1 MSISASMVKELREK
15 TSAGMMD
22 CKRALEESKGDFAA
36 AVEWLRIKGLSA
48 ASKKADRI
56 AAEGTVFATTKG
68 KSAVVVEINSETDFV
83 ARTDNFKNFVNSIAQ
98 HILQVQHILQAQ
110 PQAQPTLQT
119 NSAATILEQD
129 FIEASGKTANKKVGD
144 ILKEAI
150 AAIGENIVIRRA
162 EKYTT
167 NENGLVHTYI
177 HGEGKI
183 GVMIEV
189 AAPSAATA
197 ASLEA
202 KNLASDVCLHIAA
215 MNPMALSQ
223 EQMDAAVVAKEKDIL
238 RQKAI
243 ESGKKPEMLDKIV
256 EGQIRKFLAENCLL
270 DQSFVKN
277 PDLTVSAYV
286 KECSKL
292 AKGDLTIKR
301 FVRFELGAGIEKKVV
316 DFAAEV
322 AAQTKAH

>member
-22 CKRALEESKGDFAA
+22 CKKALEESKGDFQAA
-36 AVEWLRIKGLSA
+36 IEWLRVKGLSA

-56 AAEGTVFATTKG
+56 AAEGTVYAKTTG

-83 ARTDNFKNFVNSIAQ
+83 ARTDNFKNFVNSIAD
-98 HILQVQHILQAQ
+98 HVLKTSSTAPV
-110 PQAQPTLQT
+110 
-119 NSAATILEQD
+119 LEQD
-129 FIEASGKTANKKVGD
+129 FAGAPGKKVGD
-144 ILKEAI
+144 VLKEAI
-150 AAIGENIVIRRA
+150 ATIGENIVIRRA

-167 NENGLVHTYI
+167 NDSGLVHTYI

-189 AAPSAATA
+189 TASTPAAANST
-197 ASLEA
+197 EA

-223 EQMDAAVVAKEKDIL
+223 DQMDAAVVAKEKDIL

-243 ESGKKPEMLDKIV
+243 EAGKKPEMLDKIV
-256 EGQIRKFLAENCLL
+256 DGQIRKFLAENCLL
-270 DQSFVKN
+270 DQNFVKN
-277 PDLTVSAYV
+277 PDLTISTYV
-286 KECSKL
+286 KEC
-292 AKGDLTIKR
+292 AKKAGGDLSIKR

-322 AAQTKAH
+322 AAQSKTH